1 VSKIR
6 SSVEV
11 LNQDEASGGES
22 APSLTEFRTLAL
34 AAKNSQ
40 SRIVTKADLIARVY
54 TMPSNFGRVFRL
66 GISSNSENPLATQL
80 HIVSRNKDG
89 QLTISP
95 DALKDNLRT
104 YLNEHRLISDAID
117 ILDVDVI
124 NLSVTY
130 NIVCDDVSNK
140 SLVVES
146 ANSKLKKYLR
156 VQNFQVEQ
164 PLILTDLKNMIINT
178 DGVVSLVDF
187 EVTVKS
193 GTDTE
198 TGNVYSDMT
207 FDIDSYTDRAI
218 VYTSTGAIF
227 EIKYPDDDIIG
238 MSI

>member
-1 VSKIR
+1 
-6 SSVEV
+6 
-11 LNQDEASGGES
+11 
-22 APSLTEFRTLAL
+22 
-34 AAKNSQ
+34 
-40 SRIVTKADLIARVY
+40 
-54 TMPSNFGRVFRL
+54 MPSNFGRVYRI
-66 GISSNSENPLATQL
+66 GISSNDENPLATQL
-80 HIVSRNKDG
+80 HIISRNKNG
-89 QLTISP
+89 ELAISP

-130 NIVCDDVSNK
+130 NVVCDDVSNK

-146 ANSKLKKYLR
+146 ANSKLKQYLR

-164 PLILTDLKNMIINT
+164 PLVLTDLQNMIINT

-187 EVTVKS
+187 SVGVKS

-198 TGNVYSDMT
+198 TGNIYSDVT
-207 FDIDSYTDRAI
+207 FDIDAYTDRGI
-218 VYTSTGAIF
+218 VYTTTGAIF
-227 EIKYPDDDIIG
+227 EVKYPDDDIIG